1 MLRLTERLNFLDTQ
15 SGMFDEQPLWVEQSI
30 CNYLANILNTR
41 TGSVAISPDVGMPVM
56 NLSTAGRHSDELI
69 AYIKNQVLVGES
81 RIKLF
86 ETITVS
92 NTISNALVAFT
103 AKIQCSDFT
112 TFKCQIK
119 VKLDNTVEVTLL

>member
-15 SGMFDEQPLWVEQSI
+15 SGMSDEQPLWVEQSI

-86 ETITVS
+86 ETIIIS

>member
-86 ETITVS
+86 ETISIS